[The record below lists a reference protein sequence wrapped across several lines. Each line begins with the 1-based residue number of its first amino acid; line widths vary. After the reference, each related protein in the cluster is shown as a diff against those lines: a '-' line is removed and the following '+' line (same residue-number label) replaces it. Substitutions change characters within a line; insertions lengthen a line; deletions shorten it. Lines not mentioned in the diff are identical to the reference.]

1 MLFILLIAGFV
12 FVLLVVISARNSMKE
27 QRKLQETVARNLQE
41 AAERKVR
48 REEGRERRTT
58 VQEWEKEFNVLD
70 ATQFFNPRRGGRLAK
85 LDFEPHEYKA
95 EIEQYANEAGMTIRG
110 LSVSDKD
117 GRLVKVKVHTDNLKA
132 RAYCDCI
139 VEDPAG
145 RIIGGWQLAHE
156 EIPYE
161 FIAASINIGYFY
173 PDSLALPTTVPI
185 GYRPVLPPGGWMT
198 VVRYKLEGGG
208 KEETFPEQYLEKH
221 FEEILLRFPEKIS
234 FKKSVSQIHV
244 PLAPR
249 PRDEELK
256 PVKSNSNQDAGATI
270 KQRVEGMDNKS
281 RRDTV
286 ENKSDPLLEMT
297 ASPSPVASLTNDV
310 AIAVFGYFN
319 DNRFNFTTVQAF
331 GSMLLRRKE
340 LDGAVQAGEALS
352 IEEQKERAILHF
364 LLGSPT
370 GRSDDEPII
379 KFHTLQL
386 EDVKDVPAIGEF
398 TFGEI
403 AKHAASLDGMAR
415 LFDGI
420 RSGIVSLQEAEQVI
434 AELKKWE
441 AIKHQ
446 TDLSKEEFFAKTLAV
461 LTEPDKER
469 PSNN

>member
-1 MLFILLIAGFV
+1 MLFILLIAGFI

-41 AAERKVR
+41 AAERKAR

-58 VQEWEKEFNVLD
+58 VQEWEKEFKVLD
-70 ATQFFNPRRGGRLAK
+70 ATQFFNPRRGHRLTK

-95 EIEQYANEAGMTIRG
+95 EIEQYVNEAGMTIRG

-117 GRLVKVKVHTDNLKA
+117 GRLVKVKVHTDNLKT
-132 RAYCDCI
+132 RAYYDCI

-173 PDSLALPTTVPI
+173 PDSLALPTTVPT
-185 GYRPVLPPGGWMT
+185 GYHPVLPPAGWMT

-208 KEETFPEQYLEKH
+208 KEETYPEQYLEKH
-221 FEEILLRFPEKIS
+221 FEEVLLKFPEQIS
-234 FKKSVSQIHV
+234 FKKSASQIHV
-244 PLAPR
+244 SLAAR
-249 PRDEELK
+249 PPDEELRA
-256 PVKSNSNQDAGATI
+256 VKFNSNQDADTGI
-270 KQRVEGMDNKS
+270 KQRVEKLDNKS
-281 RRDTV
+281 SRDTV
-286 ENKSDPLLEMT
+286 ENKAKPLLET
-297 ASPSPVASLTNDV
+297 TDSASPVASLTNDL
-310 AIAVFGYFN
+310 AITVFGYFN
-319 DNRFNFTTVQAF
+319 DNRFNFTTQQAF

-340 LDGAVQAGEALS
+340 LDGSVQAGKALS

-370 GRSDDEPII
+370 GRLDDEPII

-386 EDVKDVPAIGEF
+386 EDVKHVSAIGEF

-403 AKHAASLDGMAR
+403 EKYAASLDGMAR

-420 RSGIVSLQEAEQVI
+420 RSGIVTLQEAEQVI

-446 TDLSKEEFFAKTLAV
+446 TDLSKEEFFKKLSA
-461 LTEPDKER
+461 LTDPDGER